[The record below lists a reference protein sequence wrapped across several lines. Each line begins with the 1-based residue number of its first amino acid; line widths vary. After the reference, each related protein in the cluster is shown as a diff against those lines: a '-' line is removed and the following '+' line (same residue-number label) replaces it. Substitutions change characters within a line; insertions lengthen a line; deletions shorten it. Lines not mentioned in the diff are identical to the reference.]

1 MQPGSGVAVAVMKAG
16 SSSSN
21 LTPAGEFPCAA
32 GAALKTKEKKKKKS
46 IACSFINSQKL
57 FPFCTT
63 REAIISYI
71 PQLKQQI
78 ATD

>member
-32 GAALKTKEKKKKKS
+32 GVALESKK
-46 IACSFINSQKL
+46 
-57 FPFCTT
+57 
-63 REAIISYI
+63 
-71 PQLKQQI
+71 
-78 ATD
+78 